1 MGERCDNNLHVT
13 RAGIVKFYLDDQSGN
28 GLIGLPGPWP
38 VQCRPTRGG
47 HRLSHCRRAFGYAT
61 ISLSIPGELRRIA
74 GGCVERMATPRCRQR
89 SVAPFTP
96 ALPLANPSARGRRR
110 DALQERF
117 RSVTLCSGSRPP
129 DLQTPRPKPSIFAA
143 VALSCGQPIPH
154 QLLINRD
161 RRQTLTVGLVPKA
174 GGRIS
179 LSGFA

>member
-1 MGERCDNNLHVT
+1 VGERCDNNLHVT

-61 ISLSIPGELRRIA
+61 IALSIPGELRRIA

-96 ALPLANPSARGRRR
+96 ALPLANPRREAGGAMR
-110 DALQERF
+110 C
-117 RSVTLCSGSRPP
+117 RSVFARSRCVAAP

-143 VALSCGQPIPH
+143 VALSCGQPIPR